1 MALATHF
8 APAERL
14 GPSEVHDQVEKLAHH
29 ALVEG
34 LLGAVDGMLA
44 VLNEQ
49 RQILAVNERLLE
61 SQGVPN
67 AGVLLGLRPGEALRC
82 RFSHDTE
89 GGCGTG
95 PLCSTCGAAI
105 SIVAA
110 VAGNPP
116 VERDCALSI
125 ERNGATTEL
134 CLRVRAVPVTVE
146 GTRLILL
153 FLQDVT
159 AATWRASLERVFF
172 HDVNNTLAGLLGAA
186 QLLEPDVPAERG
198 LVEQIREC
206 SRRLVREVEIQRVL
220 SRSEPTGLTLKTRD
234 VSAFALA
241 TTLCASFSTHPVA
254 AGRRVRVREPM
265 PERTVRTDPTLLER
279 VLVNMITN
287 ALEASAA
294 GAEVTLSAV
303 EEDGGIC
310 FGVWNEGIIPEE
322 TRKRLFQRHFSTKG
336 GAGRGFGTHSM
347 KLFGERFLRGRVGF
361 TSSQAEG
368 TTFRLWIPWVPP
380 AF

>member
-14 GPSEVHDQVEKLAHH
+14 APAEVRKQVEQVAHH
-29 ALVEG
+29 ALIEG
-34 LLGAVDGMLA
+34 LLGAVDGMIA

-61 SQGVPN
+61 SQGVPD
-67 AGVLLGLRPGEALRC
+67 AGVVLGLRPGEALGC
-82 RFSHDTE
+82 RFSHEE

-95 PLCSTCGAAI
+95 PLCSSCGAAI

-125 ERNGATTEL
+125 ERNGAVAEL

-146 GTRLILL
+146 GTRLVLL

-186 QLLEPDVPAERG
+186 QLLEPDVPADPG

-220 SRSEPTGLTLKTRD
+220 SRSEPTGLALKTRD
-234 VSAFALA
+234 VSALALA
-241 TTLCASFSTHPVA
+241 TTLCSSFSTHPVG

-287 ALEASAA
+287 ALEASQA
-294 GAEVTLSAV
+294 GAEVTLSAA
-303 EEDGGIC
+303 EEDEGIS
-310 FGVWNEGIIPEE
+310 FGVWNEGVIPEE

-347 KLFGERFLRGRVGF
+347 KLFGERFLRGRVSF
-361 TSSQAEG
+361 TSSPTEG
-368 TTFRLWIPWVPP
+368 TTFRLWLPWVPP
-380 AF
+380 PF